1 MEVSTVW
8 ITSSSMA
15 RNRKRKTVIGR
26 QQNRTHTRVWEV
38 QKISIRHM
46 IPMMHRTTA
55 TAMISQRNGRKSLG
69 TAIMIPGMMMRM
81 TIGKRII
88 EKSQQKMG
96 NMI

>member
-1 MEVSTVW
+1 
-8 ITSSSMA
+8 
-15 RNRKRKTVIGR
+15 
-26 QQNRTHTRVWEV
+26 
-38 QKISIRHM
+38 M

-88 EKSQQKMG
+88 EKSQQKI
-96 NMI
+96 NRKDVAC